1 MNNGFVWIS
10 SGAGK
15 EEKMGNNENMLPQE
29 KEKKGTK
36 KGIAGPGDIG
46 GGLAIGFGTLCFC
59 FWANAMGFCD
69 TEGFELAIGVVLL
82 GFFVIY
88 LVGGLYYLRLGNTL
102 SGCVYV
108 VFATSFGLFGGAVN
122 VGHALCSYSGI
133 PFDNTIGGISFLISG
148 TFVLFLLPGLRYSAK
163 VDFLVF
169 FFAGIGVCNY
179 QFRRTYCVQWDR
191 GREGASG
198 GAERKRKPGRL
209 FFHAGGRRRRLPR
222 VYPGSPERVLSAV
235 PEDAACGFFCR
246 IVFRSRIFR
255 CGFPYDEKCG
265 EASACI

>member
-1 MNNGFVWIS
+1 
-10 SGAGK
+10 
-15 EEKMGNNENMLPQE
+15 MGNNENMLPQE

-163 VDFLVF
+163 LDFLVF
-169 FFAGIGVCNY
+169 FFAGIGVS
-179 QFRRTYCVQWDR
+179 
-191 GREGASG
+191 ASG
-198 GAERKRKPGRL
+198 LSGLGIMTVMTGMLSGWALL
-209 FFHAGGRRRRLPR
+209 FSGIC
-222 VYPGSPERVLSAV
+222 VYYSAV
-235 PEDAACGFFCR
+235 AGVLKTTGIDVPCGRPFFKQKT
-246 IVFRSRIFR
+246 VD
-255 CGFPYDEKCG
+255 G
-265 EASACI
+265 